1 MQFLKIDTIAH
12 GYVNRAHIGP
22 LLLNYNI
29 ETQPPFAMNE
39 Q

>member
-1 MQFLKIDTIAH
+1 MQFWKIETIAH
-12 GYVNRAHIGP
+12 GYVDRAHIGP

-29 ETQPPFAMNE
+29 ETQPIFAMNE